1 MPQPIVQPLRR
12 WDPERIGP
20 YTIIG
25 RLGAGA
31 MGQVFLARSTAGRL
45 VAVKTIRVALAE
57 EAGFR
62 ARFAREVAAASR
74 VSGVFTA
81 AVIEADPDADLP
93 WVATAYVP
101 APSLRALVRTAGPL
115 PVPAVRWLA
124 AGCAEALQ
132 SIHGAGLLHR
142 DVKPSNVLVAPDGP
156 RVIDFGVARASE
168 RVQLTTTRG
177 AAGTPAY
184 MAPEQARDASQ
195 ASPASDIFSLG
206 ATLVYAATGHAPYQ
220 GETVMD
226 ILVRLAT
233 EPPDLTDLPEELS
246 GLVSSCLERVPRMRP
261 SNSAILGG
269 LGSFAL
275 SAGSGH
281 VYLPDSA
288 MAVIAE
294 YLVVAEY
301 VHHPQLATGQGANGD
316 KSDESDESYEF
327 DDEDSRDRYSAGSAT
342 NGSGASVV
350 SDITDGSQTP
360 LPGFQSAAALPQAGH
375 VPAAFPAGQGP
386 PGEPEPPGGPERR
399 GGREPSRRRAR
410 RRGLVPGF
418 TARHATLVVLPV
430 WARVV
435 AAVALIALGTG
446 LGLVLRGSDPQ
457 GDPASTVGNVASPP
471 PCANNAPNTTP
482 LICVSQP
489 YGDGYTVYVI
499 HGTGFVPFTP
509 VTVAVNGVGVSPD
522 RPVTDMQG
530 TFNYAIDQ
538 GHVFFR
544 GPIPPGVY
552 HVLAT
557 ASSGRTAS
565 VSFTVHPGTTTTPP
579 PGGPGQPPPG

>member
-1 MPQPIVQPLRR
+1 MPQSIVQPLRR

-20 YTIIG
+20 YAIIG

-31 MGQVFLARSTAGRL
+31 MGQVFLASSTAGRL

-57 EAGFR
+57 EPGFR

-101 APSLRALVRTAGPL
+101 APSLSTLVKKAGPL

-184 MAPEQARDASQ
+184 MAPEQARDATQ
-195 ASPASDIFSLG
+195 ASPASDVFSLG
-206 ATLVYAATGHAPYQ
+206 ATLVYAATGHPPYQ

-233 EPPDLTDLPEELS
+233 EPPDLADLPDELS
-246 GLVSSCLERVPRMRP
+246 ALVSACLERVPRDRP
-261 SNSAILGG
+261 TDSAILSG
-269 LGSFAL
+269 LGLFAL

-288 MAVIAE
+288 MTVIAD

-301 VHHPQLATGQGANGD
+301 VHHPQLAAQLGPDDQDSDAYDYDSGAQH
-316 KSDESDESYEF
+316 
-327 DDEDSRDRYSAGSAT
+327 SAGSET
-342 NGSGASVV
+342 NGSAASVG
-350 SDITDGSQTP
+350 SDITDSSQTP
-360 LPGFQSAAALPQAGH
+360 LPGFESPAAVPQAGQL
-375 VPAAFPAGQGP
+375 VAGFQAAQGTPGGQEPPAGPQVPAGQDP
-386 PGEPEPPGGPERR
+386 PGRR
-399 GGREPSRRRAR
+399 TSRRQ
-410 RRGLVPGF
+410 LVPGL
-418 TARHATLVVLPV
+418 TTRHATLVVLPG
-430 WARVV
+430 WARAV
-435 AAVALIALGTG
+435 AAVALIAVGAG
-446 LGLVLRGSDPQ
+446 LGIVLRGSGDQ
-457 GDPASTVGNVASPP
+457 GDPNSTVGSVASPP
-471 PCANNAPNTTP
+471 PCATNAPGTTP
-482 LICVSQP
+482 VICVSQP
-489 YGDGYTVYVI
+489 YGDGDTVYII
-499 HGTGFVPFTP
+499 HGTGFVPFTS
-509 VTVAVNGVGVSPD
+509 VTVALNGVGVSPD
-522 RPVTDMQG
+522 RPMTDMQG
-530 TFNYAIDQ
+530 TFSYAIDQ
-538 GHVFFR
+538 GHLFFH
-544 GPIPPGVY
+544 GLIPPGVY
-552 HVLAT
+552 HVTAT
-557 ASSGRTAS
+557 ASNGRTAS
-565 VSFTVHPGTTTTPP
+565 VSFTVNSGAAQGAHGPP
-579 PGGPGQPPPG
+579 PGPPPAG